1 MDKKNVKPTRKH
13 GRHLR
18 VPVLPEEESLIK
30 SNAAQS
36 GLTIAE
42 YLRRVG
48 MGTELKSLADKDAVL
63 ELSKINAD
71 LGRLGGLLKLWLT
84 DDAKVAHFSDE
95 TIRTLL
101 RRLFGMQQ
109 TMLNKVNKL

>member
-18 VPVLPEEESLIK
+18 VPVLPEEETTIK
-30 SNAAQS
+30 SKAAQS

-42 YLRRVG
+42 YLRRLG
-48 MGTELKSLADKDAVL
+48 LGSQIKSLTDKDAVL

-84 DDAKVAHFSDE
+84 DNVKVVHFSDE
-95 TIRTLL
+95 TIRRLL
-101 RRLFGMQQ
+101 KHLIGTQQ
-109 TMLNKVNKL
+109 RMLDKVNKL

>member
-1 MDKKNVKPTRKH
+1 MANSNAKPTRKH

-18 VPVLPEEESLIK
+18 VPVLPEEEHLIK

-48 MGTELKSLADKDAVL
+48 MGTELKSLSDKDAIL

-84 DDAKVAHFSDE
+84 DNTKVANFSDE
-95 TIRTLL
+95 MIRTLL
-101 RRLFGMQQ
+101 RRLFGMQKI
-109 TMLNKVNKL
+109 MLDKVNKL

>member
-1 MDKKNVKPTRKH
+1 MDKTNQKPTRKH

-42 YLRRVG
+42 YLRRLG
-48 MGTELKSLADKDAVL
+48 LSYSIPSMLDQNAII

-71 LGRLGGLLKLWLT
+71 LGRLGGLLKLWLS
-84 DDAKVAHFSDE
+84 DDVRVSDFTPE

-101 RRLFGMQQ
+101 RRISGTQKI
-109 TMLNKVNKL
+109 MLDKVNKL